1 MTDHFRS
8 QPARGAEVLLLTGHS
23 GVTRVVRE
31 ALRRP
36 GALRACR
43 DWNDLLEAV
52 RSTAPR
58 ARVLVDPFHG
68 SSGRLSPGLIR
79 LLGELPSTRVL
90 ALVDG
95 RTVGMSRILELGQ
108 LGVAEILD
116 TDAELTPRA
125 IRARLDQVP
134 PDAFRSLLDV
144 SDLQHLAGRGRL
156 LIERAAEVAARGGYP
171 KDLAAAMGM
180 GTATLRRWMHD
191 AGLPPPRDLF
201 RWLRVLLAASLLDDP
216 GRTVQDAAMGSG
228 YSDASGLRRAMNAV
242 TRRPPSELR
251 DEGAYQST
259 LRSFLV
265 DMDVY
270 ARESAD
276 AD

>member
-1 MTDHFRS
+1 M
-8 QPARGAEVLLLTGHS
+8 
-23 GVTRVVRE
+23 VRE

-36 GALRACR
+36 GALHACR

-58 ARVLVDPFHG
+58 ARVLADPFHG
-68 SSGRLSPGLIR
+68 ASKRLSPGLIR

-95 RTVGMSRILELGQ
+95 RSVGMSAILELGQ

-116 TDAELTPRA
+116 IDVELTPRA

-144 SDLQHLAGRGRL
+144 SGLQHLAGRGRL

-216 GRTVQDAAMGSG
+216 GRTVQDAAMASG

-251 DEGAYQST
+251 DEGAYRST
-259 LRSFLV
+259 LRSFLM

-270 ARESAD
+270 AREGAD